1 MIQVFDNLYKRRSEM
16 SADRYIA
23 IEGIEGA
30 GKTAVSARVAKNL
43 QSPPHNIDALHVR
56 EPGGTDVGED
66 VRGVLLNPREEK
78 MSNRAEAGLFA
89 AARAQLVE
97 MVVAPALEAGKVVI
111 SDRSA
116 YSSLA
121 YQGGA
126 RGLGIEDVRAIND
139 FAINGLWPNIVIYL
153 RIDPSIGFARER
165 VRDRIGEEGLEFQKL
180 VAGAYEKLVVAEPE
194 KFVIIDASMPFDD
207 VVEEATR
214 QILGRL

>member
-1 MIQVFDNLYKRRSEM
+1 MGM
-16 SADRYIA
+16 RYFA
-23 IEGIEGA
+23 FEGIDGS
-30 GKTAVSARVAKNL
+30 GKTTVLRVVVKKL
-43 QSPPHNIDALHVR
+43 QSPPHNMSVVSIL
-56 EPGGTDVGED
+56 EPGGTKVGEG
-66 VRGVLLNPREEK
+66 VRNILLDASTTDGEGIVDT
-78 MSNRAEAGLFA
+78 AEALLFA
-89 AARAQLVE
+89 AARAQLVK
-97 MVVAPALEAGKVVI
+97 MIVVPALEAGKVVI

>member
-1 MIQVFDNLYKRRSEM
+1 M
-16 SADRYIA
+16 RYFA
-23 IEGIEGA
+23 FEGIDGS
-30 GKTAVSARVAKNL
+30 GKTTVLRVVVKKL
-43 QSPPHNIDALHVR
+43 QSPPHNMSVVSIL
-56 EPGGTDVGED
+56 EPGGTKVGEG
-66 VRGVLLNPREEK
+66 VRNILLDASTTDGEGIVDT
-78 MSNRAEAGLFA
+78 AEALLFA
-89 AARAQLVE
+89 AARAQLVK
-97 MVVAPALEAGKVVI
+97 MIVVPALEAGKVVI

>member
-1 MIQVFDNLYKRRSEM
+1 MGI
-16 SADRYIA
+16 RYLA
-23 IEGIEGA
+23 FEGIDGS
-30 GKTAVSARVAKNL
+30 GKTMMLQVVAKKL
-43 QSPPHNIDALHVR
+43 QSPPHSMSVVSVL
-56 EPGGTDVGED
+56 EPGGTKVGEG
-66 VRGVLLNPREEK
+66 VRGILLDASTTDGEGIVDT
-78 MSNRAEAGLFA
+78 AEALLFA

-97 MVVAPALEAGKVVI
+97 MVVAPALEAGKVVL

-139 FAINGLWPNIVIYL
+139 FAINGLWPSTVVYL

-194 KFVIIDASMPFDD
+194 RFVVIDASMPLED
-207 VVEEATR
+207 VVNETTR
-214 QILGRL
+214 QILDRLH

>member
-1 MIQVFDNLYKRRSEM
+1 M
-16 SADRYIA
+16 RYFA
-23 IEGIEGA
+23 FEGIDGS
-30 GKTAVSARVAKNL
+30 GKTTMLRVVAKKL
-43 QSPPHNIDALHVR
+43 QSPPHSMSVVSVL
-56 EPGGTDVGED
+56 EPGGTKVGEG
-66 VRGVLLNPREEK
+66 VRGILLNASTTDGEGIVDT
-78 MSNRAEAGLFA
+78 AEALLFA

-97 MVVAPALEAGKVVI
+97 MVVAPALEAGKVVL

-139 FAINGLWPNIVIYL
+139 FAINGLWPSTVVYL

-214 QILGRL
+214 QILNRLR